1 MAFKFKV
8 GQVVKFI
15 DCEENKFSP
24 PHGSIGTVL
33 KVGAIGMDYLVKFPN
48 AWLPEGCNL
57 WYHEDE
63 LEAVEDGGKE
73 ELVDTTVSNIEGVCY
88 RLQLHPLDCV

>member
-1 MAFKFKV
+1 MAYKFKV
-8 GQVVKFI
+8 GQAVKFI

-33 KVGAIGMDYLVKFPN
+33 KVGAIGVDYLVEFPN
-48 AWLPEGCNL
+48 TWIPEGCNF

-63 LEAVEDGGKE
+63 LEAVEDGKE
-73 ELVDTTVSNIEGVCY
+73 YEYAYSPMPNSKRI
-88 RLQLHPLDCV
+88 CVRW

>member
-8 GQVVKFI
+8 GQAVRFI

-33 KVGAIGMDYLVKFPN
+33 KVGAIGVDYLVEFPN
-48 AWLPEGCNL
+48 TWIPEGCNF

-63 LEAVEDGGKE
+63 LEAVVDGRKE
-73 ELVDTTVSNIEGVCY
+73 KFICTAMSNIKRVCHK
-88 RLQLHPLDCV
+88 L

>member
-15 DCEENKFSP
+15 DCEENKYSP
-24 PHGSIGTVL
+24 PHGTIGTVL
-33 KVGAIGMDYLVKFPN
+33 KVGAIGVDYLVEFPN
-48 AWLPEGCNL
+48 TWIPEGCNF

-63 LEAVEDGGKE
+63 LEAVVDGKE
-73 ELVDTTVSNIEGVCY
+73 YEYAYSPMPNSKRI
-88 RLQLHPLDCV
+88 CVRW

>member
-1 MAFKFKV
+1 MAYKFKV
-8 GQVVKFI
+8 GQAVKFI

-33 KVGAIGMDYLVKFPN
+33 KVGAIGVDYLVEFPN
-48 AWLPEGCNL
+48 TWIPEGCNF

-63 LEAVEDGGKE
+63 LEAVEDGWKE
-73 ELVDTTVSNIEGVCY
+73 EYACTAMPNTQRVCS
-88 RLQLHPLDCV
+88 QW

>member
-8 GQVVKFI
+8 GQAVRFI
-15 DCEENKFSP
+15 DYEENKFTP

-33 KVGAIGMDYLVKFPN
+33 KVGAIGVDYLVEFPN
-48 AWLPEGCNL
+48 TWIPEGCNF

-63 LEAVEDGGKE
+63 LEAVVDGKE
-73 ELVDTTVSNIEGVCY
+73 YEYAYSPMPNSKRI
-88 RLQLHPLDCV
+88 CVRW

>member
-8 GQVVKFI
+8 EQAVRFI

-24 PHGSIGTVL
+24 PHGTIGTVL
-33 KVGAIGMDYLVKFPN
+33 KVGAIGIDYLVKFPDETVTGL
-48 AWLPEGCNL
+48 AYLPEGWNF

-63 LEAVEDGGKE
+63 LEAVEDGWKE
-73 ELVDTTVSNIEGVCY
+73 EYACTAMPNIERVYCK
-88 RLQLHPLDCV
+88 L

>member
-8 GQVVKFI
+8 GQAVKFI

-33 KVGAIGMDYLVKFPN
+33 KVGAIGVDYLVEFPKT
-48 AWLPEGCNL
+48 WIPEGCNF

-63 LEAVEDGGKE
+63 LEAVENGGKE
-73 ELVDTTVSNIEGVCY
+73 ECACTAMPNTQRVCS
-88 RLQLHPLDCV
+88 QW

>member
-8 GQVVKFI
+8 GQAVKFI

-24 PHGSIGTVL
+24 PHGSIGIVL
-33 KVGAIGMDYLVKFPN
+33 KVGAIGVDYLVEFPN
-48 AWLPEGCNL
+48 TWIPEGCNF

-63 LEAVEDGGKE
+63 LEAVVDGKE
-73 ELVDTTVSNIEGVCY
+73 YEYAYSPMPNSKRI
-88 RLQLHPLDCV
+88 CVRW

>member
-8 GQVVKFI
+8 GQTVKFI

-33 KVGAIGMDYLVKFPN
+33 KVGAIGVDYLVEFPN
-48 AWLPEGCNL
+48 TWIPEGCNF
-57 WYHEDE
+57 WNHENK
-63 LEAVEDGGKE
+63 LEAVVDGKE
-73 ELVDTTVSNIEGVCY
+73 YEYTYSPMPNSKRMRV
-88 RLQLHPLDCV
+88 RW

>member
-8 GQVVKFI
+8 GQVVRFI

-24 PHGSIGTVL
+24 LHGSIGTVL
-33 KVGAIGMDYLVKFPN
+33 KVGTIGVDYLVEFPN
-48 AWLPEGCNL
+48 TWIPEGCNF

-63 LEAVEDGGKE
+63 LEAVIDGRKE
-73 ELVDTTVSNIEGVCY
+73 EFICTAMPNIERV
-88 RLQLHPLDCV
+88 HP

>member
-8 GQVVKFI
+8 GQAVRFI

-24 PHGSIGTVL
+24 PHGTIGTVL
-33 KVGAIGMDYLVKFPN
+33 KVGAIGVDYLVKFPDGTVTGL
-48 AWLPEGCNL
+48 AYLPEGWNF

-63 LEAVEDGGKE
+63 LEAVEDGWKE
-73 ELVDTTVSNIEGVCY
+73 KCSYTAMPNIERVC
-88 RLQLHPLDCV
+88 RKL

>member
-1 MAFKFKV
+1 MAYKFKV
-8 GQVVKFI
+8 GQAVKFI

-33 KVGAIGMDYLVKFPN
+33 KVGAIGVDYLVEFQN
-48 AWLPEGCNL
+48 TWIPEGCNF

-63 LEAVEDGGKE
+63 LEAVIDGRKE
-73 ELVDTTVSNIEGVCY
+73 EFICTAMPNIERVRY
-88 RLQLHPLDCV
+88 RL

>member
-8 GQVVKFI
+8 GQAVRFI
-15 DCEENKFSP
+15 DCEENKFNP

-33 KVGAIGMDYLVKFPN
+33 KVGAIGVDYLVEFPN
-48 AWLPEGCNL
+48 TWIPEGCNF

-63 LEAVEDGGKE
+63 LEAVVDGKE
-73 ELVDTTVSNIEGVCY
+73 YEYAYSPMPNSKRI
-88 RLQLHPLDCV
+88 CVRW

>member
-33 KVGAIGMDYLVKFPN
+33 KVGAIGVDYLVEFPN
-48 AWLPEGCNL
+48 TWIPEGCNF

-63 LEAVEDGGKE
+63 LEAVTDGKE
-73 ELVDTTVSNIEGVCY
+73 YEYAYSPMPNSKRI
-88 RLQLHPLDCV
+88 CVRW

>member
-8 GQVVKFI
+8 GQAVRFVDYEK
-15 DCEENKFSP
+15 NKYSP

-33 KVGAIGMDYLVKFPN
+33 KVGAIGVDYLVEFPN
-48 AWLPEGCNL
+48 TWIPEGCNF

-63 LEAVEDGGKE
+63 LEAVINGWKE
-73 ELVDTTVSNIEGVCY
+73 EYACTAMPNTQRVCN
-88 RLQLHPLDCV
+88 QW

>member
-15 DCEENKFSP
+15 DCEENKYSP

-33 KVGAIGMDYLVKFPN
+33 KVGAIGVDYLVEFPN
-48 AWLPEGCNL
+48 TWIPDGCNF

-63 LEAVEDGGKE
+63 LEAVVDGKE
-73 ELVDTTVSNIEGVCY
+73 YEYAYSPMPNSKRI
-88 RLQLHPLDCV
+88 CVRW

>member
-33 KVGAIGMDYLVKFPN
+33 KVGAIGVDYLVEFPN
-48 AWLPEGCNL
+48 TWIPEGCNF

-63 LEAVEDGGKE
+63 LEAVEDGWKE
-73 ELVDTTVSNIEGVCY
+73 ECAYTAMPNTQRVCG
-88 RLQLHPLDCV
+88 

>member
-8 GQVVKFI
+8 GQAVRFI
-15 DCEENKFSP
+15 DCEDNKWSP

-33 KVGAIGMDYLVKFPN
+33 KVGAIGVDYLVEFPN
-48 AWLPEGCNL
+48 TWIPKGCNF

-63 LEAVEDGGKE
+63 LEAVVDGRE
-73 ELVDTTVSNIEGVCY
+73 EEYEYAYSSMPNSKRVC
-88 RLQLHPLDCV
+88 VKW

>member
-8 GQVVKFI
+8 GQVVRFI

-24 PHGSIGTVL
+24 PHGPIGTVL
-33 KVGAIGMDYLVKFPN
+33 KVGAIGVDYLVEFPN
-48 AWLPEGCNL
+48 TWIPEGCNF

-63 LEAVEDGGKE
+63 LEAVEDGWKE
-73 ELVDTTVSNIEGVCY
+73 EYACTAMPNIERV
-88 RLQLHPLDCV
+88 HP

>member
-8 GQVVKFI
+8 GQAVKFI
-15 DCEENKFSP
+15 DCEENKFNP

-33 KVGAIGMDYLVKFPN
+33 KVGAIGVDYLVEFPN
-48 AWLPEGCNL
+48 TWIPKGCNF

-63 LEAVEDGGKE
+63 LEAVEDGWKE
-73 ELVDTTVSNIEGVCY
+73 EYACTAMPNTQRVCS
-88 RLQLHPLDCV
+88 QW

>member
-8 GQVVKFI
+8 GQAVRFI
-15 DCEENKFSP
+15 DYEENKFTP

-33 KVGAIGMDYLVKFPN
+33 KVGAIGVDYLVEFPN
-48 AWLPEGCNL
+48 TWIPEGCHF

-63 LEAVEDGGKE
+63 LEAVVDGGKE
-73 ELVDTTVSNIEGVCY
+73 EFTYATVSDIERVY
-88 RLQLHPLDCV
+88 HKL